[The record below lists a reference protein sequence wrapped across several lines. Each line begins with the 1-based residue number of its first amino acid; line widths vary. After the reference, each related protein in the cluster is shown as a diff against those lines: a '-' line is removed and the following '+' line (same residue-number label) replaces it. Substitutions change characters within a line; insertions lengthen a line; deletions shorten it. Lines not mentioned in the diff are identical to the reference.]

1 MKCGGVEEVEDKMNH
16 NFSLRT
22 RMAGLGVHGFFP
34 DMKTPG
40 QTGSRRD
47 TVGRKKVV
55 GRGFG
60 VVGLA

>member
-1 MKCGGVEEVEDKMNH
+1 
-16 NFSLRT
+16 
-22 RMAGLGVHGFFP
+22 MAGLGVHGFFP